1 MAHAEKL
8 SEQVKALTLRVH
20 QLEAALA
27 QAKNEAIS
35 SESQITAQDGS
46 IHEVSK
52 AIGSLSIGSD
62 GQARYHGES
71 AGSEVSA
78 IHYPT
83 SASNG

>member
-8 SEQVKALTLRVH
+8 SEQVKALTQRVH

-27 QAKNEAIS
+27 QAKNEATS
-35 SESQITAQDGS
+35 SPSQITAQDVS

-62 GQARYHGES
+62 GQAKYHGES
-71 AGSEVSA
+71 AGSEVSPM
-78 IHYPT
+78 HYLT
-83 SASNG
+83 SSSNG